1 MLKAIRS
8 INYNGQSKG
17 KGRKNVRFQEDV
29 VDSFLRKLDKKK
41 NDLFQHLDRVITGF
55 SEEEEDIYHLLSYVE
70 GSLGPRW
77 KRKKDN

>member
-8 INYNGQSKG
+8 INYNEQSKG
-17 KGRKNVRFQEDV
+17 KGRKKVRFQEDV